1 MAQNH
6 DRLCTNATPL
16 QKESHMAAMAQE
28 LQQAHPSNKNKA
40 PQRVSLSLS
49 IDTLHELLILDG
61 DAGTLTWKTREAKW
75 FTEGGG
81 RYTAESN
88 ANRWNA
94 LYAGKPAFASL
105 SGSGYKNG
113 RIFNKAYLAHRVIF
127 AMATGAWPV
136 NHIDHIDGDPLNN
149 SANNLRDVTRQE
161 NNRNQKLH
169 ASNTSGHIGVHW
181 DKGNSKWVAMISVG
195 NKMINLGRFP
205 HIEDAI
211 AARQAAEIEY
221 GFHANHGR
229 AAS

>member
-61 DAGTLTWKTREAKW
+61 DAGTLTWKIRDVKW
-75 FTEGGG
+75 FTDGGG

-149 SANNLRDVTRQE
+149 SANNLRDVTNQE
-161 NNRNQKLH
+161 NLKNQKLRP
-169 ASNTSGHIGVHW
+169 NNVTGHIGVSW
-181 DKGNSKWVAMISVG
+181 NKMTSKWEAGVKVDG
-195 NKMINLGRFP
+195 TRVLLGYFTD
-205 HIEDAI
+205 IEDAI
-211 AARQAAEIEY
+211 AARQAADIEY